1 MSSRAF
7 TALLWAA
14 TVVILGF
21 LALPIVAVFLRVPP
35 GELVDQLSSDVVQDA
50 LRVTLKTNLVALA
63 LVLGFGTPAAYLI
76 ATRAFRGRAFV
87 VTLVELPLVLPPAV
101 AGIGL
106 LAAFGR
112 AGLLGDELGALG
124 VTVSFTQAA
133 VVLAVAFVAGPFYVR
148 PAIAAFE
155 AVDPTFLAASRT
167 LGAGP
172 ARTFLRVA
180 LPLAGGG
187 LSAGAALAFA
197 RGLGEFGATIMFAG
211 SLQGVTQTLSL
222 AIYQEFDLNFDTA
235 LAISALLILVSGV
248 LLLSV
253 KAVSGWRSTSASLIP
268 FARSSSTST

>member
-7 TALLWAA
+7 TAVLWGAT
-14 TVVILGF
+14 TVVLGF
-21 LALPIVAVFLRVPP
+21 LALPIAAVFLRVPP
-35 GELVDQLSSDVVQDA
+35 GELLDQLSSDVVRDA
-50 LRVTLKTNLVALA
+50 LVVTLKTNTIALA

-76 ATRAFRGRAFV
+76 ATRSFRGRALV

-112 AGLLGDELGALG
+112 AGLLGGTLDVLG
-124 VTVSFTQAA
+124 VTVSFTQTA
-133 VVLAVAFVAGPFYVR
+133 VVLAVVFVAGPFYVR

-155 AVDPTFLAASRT
+155 AVDPTLLAASRT

-172 ARTFLRVA
+172 ARTFARVA
-180 LPLAGGG
+180 LPLAVGG

-222 AIYQEFDLNFDTA
+222 AIYQEFDLSFDTA

-253 KAVSGWRSTSASLIP
+253 KAVAGWRSTSTSLIP
-268 FARSSSTST
+268 FARSG